1 MPNQNQINKELREE
15 IAKLRERLAE
25 LEQQQLTLP
34 PIMPQI
40 PFQPLH
46 PYEPFNPQLQPVI
59 Y

>member
-1 MPNQNQINKELREE
+1 MPNQSQINKELREE
-15 IAKLRERLAE
+15 IAKLRERLAV

-40 PFQPLH
+40 PR
-46 PYEPFNPQLQPVI
+46 PYI